1 MYLSCLFSVG
11 VAIVTAANKVTN
23 NDHLKNNILMMGLL
37 FDEGCQLGQNGGK
50 DLQIYSM
57 VTSNYSSQYYV
68 KSKEIGVNGAMWVYI
83 TKLEGGA
90 RYNHFYWLNPIHFR
104 PNISSSNDRNGCNL
118 RPNLST
124 HNHNRRRK
132 SNGLSLMLQ

>member
-83 TKLEGGA
+83 TKLQWEE
-90 RYNHFYWLNPIHFR
+90 
-104 PNISSSNDRNGCNL
+104 
-118 RPNLST
+118 
-124 HNHNRRRK
+124 
-132 SNGLSLMLQ
+132 